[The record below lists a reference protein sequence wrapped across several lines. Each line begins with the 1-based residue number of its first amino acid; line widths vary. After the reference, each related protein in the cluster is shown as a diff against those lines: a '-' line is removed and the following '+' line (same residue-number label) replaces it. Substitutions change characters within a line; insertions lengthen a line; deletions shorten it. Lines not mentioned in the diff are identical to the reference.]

1 MTPLKLKSLFS
12 EALAWL
18 FFSLAA
24 MVLALPLAMGQ
35 HQVGLGEVFSIASSP
50 PRPLYTSLML
60 GAAGDY
66 PAPAIVNLNFEP
78 SLALARLSPNQE
90 LLDELN
96 GAPRVRPAWNS
107 AANYE
112 EMIEQTARQYQV
124 SPILV
129 KAVIQAESSFN
140 AQAVSQ
146 RGAVGL
152 MQVMPATGRSVGIHN
167 LRDPQSNITAGVK
180 YLKKLLILF
189 NDDER
194 LAVAAYN
201 CGPEAMRRWDN
212 QPPYKETIDFVDR
225 VMAYYNYHLD
235 G

>member
-1 MTPLKLKSLFS
+1 MTPLKLRSLVS
-12 EALAWL
+12 ETIAWL

-24 MVLALPLAMGQ
+24 LALALPLVMKQ
-35 HQVGLGEVFSIASSP
+35 HQLGWSDF
-50 PRPLYTSLML
+50 
-60 GAAGDY
+60 
-66 PAPAIVNLNFEP
+66 
-78 SLALARLSPNQE
+78 LALAVGWAPPGAAAPDQPAPTIMSFNLNPSLTLTRLSPNPE

-96 GAPRVRPAWNS
+96 EAPRSRPVWN
-107 AANYE
+107 AAVPNYE
-112 EMIEQTARQYQV
+112 DIIEQTARRYQV

-129 KAVIQAESSFN
+129 KAVIQAESNFN
-140 AQAVSQ
+140 PRAVSQ
-146 RGAVGL
+146 RGALGL
-152 MQVMPATGRSVGIHN
+152 MQVMPSTGRSVGVQN
-167 LRDPQSNITAGVK
+167 LMDPQSNITAGVK

-201 CGPEAMRRWDN
+201 CGPEAMKRWDN

-225 VMAYYNYHLD
+225 VMTYYNYHLD

>member
-1 MTPLKLKSLFS
+1 MTPIKPRSLIS
-12 EALAWL
+12 EIMAWL

-24 MVLALPLAMGQ
+24 LVLALPLVTSR
-35 HQVGLGEVFSIASSP
+35 HQIRLADLSSP
-50 PRPLYTSLML
+50 LFSVSVASAAVSDPNRP
-60 GAAGDY
+60 
-66 PAPAIVNLNFEP
+66 PAPAADSMVRSPADLVRLTPNP
-78 SLALARLSPNQE
+78 SLMGHLNQ
-90 LLDELN
+90 
-96 GAPRVRPAWNS
+96 APGLQPTWKAAGPA
-107 AANYE
+107 YD

-129 KAVIQAESSFN
+129 KAVILAESNFN
-140 AQAVSQ
+140 PRAVSQ

-152 MQVMPATGRSVGIHN
+152 MQVMPATGHWLGVRN
-167 LRDPQSNITAGVK
+167 LSDPQANITAGVK

-201 CGPEAMRRWDN
+201 CGPEAMKRWDN
-212 QPPYKETIDFVDR
+212 QPPYKETIEFVDR
-225 VMAYYNYHLD
+225 VMAYYNHHLD

>member
-1 MTPLKLKSLFS
+1 MTPSQLKSFFS

-24 MVLALPLAMGQ
+24 LVLALPLTMKQ
-35 HQVGLGEVFSIASSP
+35 HQVGLGEIFSLSSSP
-50 PRPLYTSLML
+50 PLTGGS
-60 GAAGDY
+60 AGGY
-66 PAPAIVNLNFEP
+66 PASAMVNLNFDQT
-78 SLALARLSPNQE
+78 SLSLARLTPNLD

-96 GAPRVRPAWNS
+96 GAPRSRPAWKS

-112 EMIEQTARQYQV
+112 DMIEQTARQYQV

-140 AQAVSQ
+140 AQAVSH

-152 MQVMPATGRSVGIHN
+152 MQVMPATGRSVGVHN

-201 CGPEAMRRWDN
+201 CGPEAMKRWDN

>member
-1 MTPLKLKSLFS
+1 MTPVKLKAFFS
-12 EALAWL
+12 ETLAWL
-18 FFSLAA
+18 FFSLMALA
-24 MVLALPLAMGQ
+24 LALPLAMNQ
-35 HQVGLGEVFSIASSP
+35 HQVGLSEVLSMASNQPLIA
-50 PRPLYTSLML
+50 
-60 GAAGDY
+60 GATKGY
-66 PAPAIVNLNFEP
+66 PSPAIVNLNFEP
-78 SLALARLSPNQE
+78 SLALARLTPDHE

-96 GAPRVRPAWNS
+96 DAPRTRPLWSS

-112 EMIEQTARQYQV
+112 DMIEQTALQYQV

-152 MQVMPATGRSVGIHN
+152 MQVMPATGRSVGVNN

-201 CGPEAMRRWDN
+201 CGPEAMKRWDN